1 MEIGRDKME
10 DTHNNTICYEAHGNL
25 YLNITNRCSADC
37 TFCVR
42 NFQTGVYGYDLRL
55 SRDPSLEEIIAELE
69 KHDIS
74 EYGEIV
80 FTGFG
85 EPTLRFE
92 VLLKITGW
100 LKSKEA
106 YIRLDTNGHAQLIN
120 PENDVIENLKDAGLD
135 AVSVSLNAE
144 SKEKYD
150 RICKPAYPDAYQAML
165 DFTKNARNA
174 GIDTRMTVVRI
185 PEIDIDKCREIATSI
200 RADFHVRG

>member
-1 MEIGRDKME
+1 MKSSTNDI
-10 DTHNNTICYEAHGNL
+10 ICYQAHGNL

-37 TFCVR
+37 TFCIR

-55 SRDPSLEEIIAELE
+55 SKDPSLEEIVVELE
-69 KHDIS
+69 KHDLS

-92 VLLKITGW
+92 VLLKITKW
-100 LKSKEA
+100 LKSKGA

-120 PENDVIENLKDAGLD
+120 SKTNVITALKESGLD

-144 SKEKYD
+144 SQEKYD
-150 RICKPAYPDAYQAML
+150 NICKPAFSDAYQTMI
-165 DFTKNARNA
+165 DFAKEAHDA

-185 PEIDIDKCREIATSI
+185 PEINIGKCREIAKSI
-200 RADFHVRG
+200 GLGFHIRG